1 MKKNS
6 FEQDML
12 EMDVSTLI
20 DKCRGRVLD
29 IVEAQLG
36 AESNWRIVRSQL
48 LNIFGEKGLSG
59 DVQRVLENSFS
70 GKNPS

>member
-1 MKKNS
+1 MKNNN

-12 EMDVSTLI
+12 EMDVSALI
-20 DKCRGRVLD
+20 DKFRGRVLD

-36 AESNWRIVRSQL
+36 SESNWRIIRSQL

-59 DVQRVLENSFS
+59 DVQRLLQNSFN
-70 GKNPS
+70 GKSPS